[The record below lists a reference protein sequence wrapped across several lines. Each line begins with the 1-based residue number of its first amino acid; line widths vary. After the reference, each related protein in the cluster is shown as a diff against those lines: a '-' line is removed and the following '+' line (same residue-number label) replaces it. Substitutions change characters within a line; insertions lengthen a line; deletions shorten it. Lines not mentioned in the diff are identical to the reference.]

1 MSVGDGQG
9 HPRDRRA
16 RYVLRP
22 RESARKD
29 GAFYYAWDQAEE
41 WRRTWAEPK
50 RAARRTTLTPAR
62 PWTERLDGAERISPP
77 PPPRAVAAVDLAHSV
92 PDEWAST
99 VGGAAQIV
107 QAVAGAAVVVTP
119 EAQSISVKIGIGSD
133 GSITINQTR

>member
-22 RESARKD
+22 RESA
-29 GAFYYAWDQAEE
+29 
-41 WRRTWAEPK
+41 
-50 RAARRTTLTPAR
+50 
-62 PWTERLDGAERISPP
+62 RLDGAERISPP